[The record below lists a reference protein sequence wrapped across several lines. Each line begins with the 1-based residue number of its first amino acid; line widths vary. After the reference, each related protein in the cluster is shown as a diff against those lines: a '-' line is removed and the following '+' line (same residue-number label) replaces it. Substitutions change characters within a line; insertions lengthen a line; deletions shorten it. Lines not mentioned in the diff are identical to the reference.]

1 NRYVTGRGGGKIEL
15 VDRGG
20 KWVCPRS
27 GPSLAR
33 EFGEDVG
40 TLAAGM
46 GAMPVL
52 ALPTPR
58 FTVGG
63 GWLLGRLLRCWR
75 REAGEQ
81 YLAAITGAASAVEL
95 VAARRG
101 KMRASAR
108 LEAGI
113 DTADGL
119 GDAGPAMLGS
129 PADALAPHA
138 GPQIAI
144 VEHARDPLGECG
156 GIAFGH
162 EIARDPLAH
171 GRRQAAHA

>member
-1 NRYVTGRGGGKIEL
+1 QGARRSLSRQARTLSRLPESLRHRPWRRQDRARRPRGQVGVPAQWSEPRSRVRRRRWHVGRGYGSNAGACAADAPL
-15 VDRGG
+15 HGRG
-20 KWVCPRS
+20 R
-27 GPSLAR
+27 
-33 EFGEDVG
+33 
-40 TLAAGM
+40 LAARPSP
-46 GAMPVL
+46 AVL
-52 ALPTPR
+52 EK
-58 FTVGG
+58 
-63 GWLLGRLLRCWR
+63 

-129 PADALAPHA
+129 PADALAP
-138 GPQIAI
+138 
-144 VEHARDPLGECG
+144 
-156 GIAFGH
+156 
-162 EIARDPLAH
+162 
-171 GRRQAAHA
+171 